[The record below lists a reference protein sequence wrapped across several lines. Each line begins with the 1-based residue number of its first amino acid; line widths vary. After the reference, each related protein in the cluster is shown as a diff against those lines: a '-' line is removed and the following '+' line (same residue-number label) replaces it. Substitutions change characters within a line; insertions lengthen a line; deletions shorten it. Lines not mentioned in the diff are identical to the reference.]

1 MNKDLINS
9 LAWGIGIVILALVA
23 SAARARGLI
32 DHETTLRI
40 VLGATGLMVV
50 AFGNRIPKTFVASP
64 EGRKAKR
71 VAGWSMVISGLI
83 YAAAF
88 VFAPMQVAI
97 WLGCGAVAIGIAITV
112 LYCARLSAQ
121 GRDRAAS

>member
-1 MNKDLINS
+1 MNKELVRS
-9 LAWGIGIVILALVA
+9 LAWGIGILILALIA
-23 SAARARGLI
+23 STARARGLI
-32 DHETTLRI
+32 DQETTTRI

-50 AFGNRIPKTFVASP
+50 AFGNRIPKTFASS
-64 EGRKAKR
+64 GAARKSKR

-88 VFAPMQVAI
+88 AFAPLQVAI

-112 LYCARLSAQ
+112 LYCARQA
-121 GRDRAAS
+121 RYRALF